1 MGRLVHLF
9 VRLLAGA
16 VAIIVVPLAL
26 ITLRLSV
33 GPVSLGSL
41 APGLARMLEKV
52 TPYRF
57 EIGDLGILWQD
68 WQRGLLVHAAGVRV
82 SDDAGAEYARIDDV
96 AVGFSAEALAHVV
109 IAPSSVEA
117 QGIAITL
124 PSAAAAAAGGG
135 EGGKAASIDDLLG
148 GLRGPR
154 DPAHPLSY
162 LDMARLH
169 DVQVHYRPSGDGG
182 PAEDGDWQLQVTQA
196 ELERDD
202 ERRLGGNVALAV
214 SRDHEQ
220 AQATAVLAPT
230 PATGDLAV
238 SLSLGGLRPALFA
251 GLAPTLAPLAMLD
264 LPLQG
269 NIELRIG
276 AEGRLAT
283 AAIDLNGSEGALKL
297 AGPLAED
304 AGLAPPEQH
313 LAVHNLALKAAFDAA
328 ADALTVGTFLL
339 GFAPGTTL
347 YVPAPV
353 DFRFPVKELAG
364 SGVYRAGQLTAQQLD
379 VDLDGLRARLAAEIH
394 DLSGAPSG
402 KLTVT
407 TSDVHVND
415 FRRYW
420 PPSMAPGGW
429 KWCTTHLHDGI
440 VPHATATIDFGSKD
454 GKVAVTGL
462 DARLDAQKLRVDY
475 LPPMPAV
482 RNVAGRVT
490 ADLTS
495 LRVDIDSGDAS
506 GLTVGDGFVLISDLD
521 QPDQRIDI
529 DLMISGPVRSA
540 MTIIASQPLDYDSK
554 IGIDPDQTSG
564 DVTTRLMMR
573 FPLVDDLDAD
583 QVQID
588 ADVELRNLGI
598 SHAISGVDISNGDA
612 RLRIDNRGLRAAGR
626 LSIAGI
632 EGELRA
638 SDSFA
643 DDVEPRT
650 MASFSFTDAP
660 VERIRRALRGV
671 ADLRPYLRE
680 GGLSG
685 RITFD
690 QSQAGTG
697 VLAATM
703 DLTRAS
709 LAIPPIG
716 WSKPAGT
723 AGSWEASLRL
733 ENGRL
738 AAVPQFELLAPGLD
752 FAASCR
758 FGPGGGLDSAEVA
771 RLNAGRTNL
780 TGTLAARVGGGW
792 DAAVNGIALDLQPI
806 LDGLG
811 KRKGSDGGGMDAL
824 PDITLAAD
832 LETVWLAHT
841 ESLRDVRASALHQ
854 NGRLTVARLEG
865 RLIDGSPVHLSLAPD
880 NEGGRVLRAN
890 AANAGEA
897 LSAFRIFSDARGGE
911 LEARARFD
919 DTDPASPLTGK
930 VTVRRFHIVN
940 APILARLLSILAV
953 TGIRDTLTG
962 RGIAFTVFE
971 LPFSFKN
978 DVLEITDGRAAGW
991 SLGMTFAGT
1000 VDVAAETVDVAGRL
1014 VPFYTIN
1021 NVLGRLPLLGS
1032 IMTGGERGAGV
1043 FSAAYTVQGPLD
1055 DPAVSVNPVSVLFPG
1070 FLRWLLEVLSG
1081 WSGGAAETI
1090 TNDLGVAAP

>member
-16 VAIIVVPLAL
+16 VAIIVVLLAL

-57 EIGDLGILWQD
+57 EIGNLGILWQD
-68 WQRGLLVHAAGVRV
+68 WQRGLVVQAAGVRV
-82 SDDAGAEYARIDDV
+82 RDDGGTEYARIDNV
-96 AVGFSAEALAHVV
+96 VVGFSAQALAHVV
-109 IAPSSVEA
+109 IAPTSIEA
-117 QGIAITL
+117 EGIAVTL
-124 PSAAAAAAGGG
+124 PSAVPAGGG
-135 EGGKAASIDDLLG
+135 EDANGASIDDLLR

-162 LDMARLH
+162 LDAARLH
-169 DVQVHYRPSGDGG
+169 DVQVHYRPPGDAGPGG
-182 PAEDGDWQLQVTQA
+182 AGDWQLQVTQA
-196 ELERDD
+196 ELQRDD

-230 PATGDLAV
+230 PATGDLALT
-238 SLSLGGLRPALFA
+238 LSLGGLRPALFA
-251 GLAPTLAPLAMLD
+251 DLSQALAPLAMLD
-264 LPLQG
+264 LPLKG
-269 NIELRIG
+269 TIDLRIG
-276 AEGRLAT
+276 AEGRLAS
-283 AAIDLNGSEGALKL
+283 AAIDLTSSEGALRL

-313 LAVHNLALKAAFDAA
+313 LAVRNLALKAAFDAA
-328 ADALTVGTFLL
+328 TDAVAVDTFAL

-347 YVPAPV
+347 FVPAPV
-353 DFRFPVKELAG
+353 NFRFPLMELAG
-364 SGVYRAGQLTAQQLD
+364 SGVYRAGQLTVKQLD
-379 VDLDGLRARLAAEIH
+379 LDLDGLRARITAEINN
-394 DLSGAPSG
+394 LLGAPSG

-407 TSDVHVND
+407 ASDVHVND

-420 PPSMAPGGW
+420 PPSIAPGAG
-429 KWCTTHLHDGI
+429 KWCTQHLHDGI
-440 VPHATATIDFGSKD
+440 VPHAEAEISFTSEGDEIRATALAARFDVERLT
-454 GKVAVTGL
+454 VA
-462 DARLDAQKLRVDY
+462 Y
-475 LPPMPAV
+475 LPPMPVV
-482 RNVAGRVT
+482 RNAAGTVT
-490 ADLTS
+490 ADLNS
-495 LRVDIDSGDAS
+495 LRIDIDAGNAA
-506 GLTVGDGFVLISDLD
+506 GLTVGDGFVLISGFD
-521 QPDQRIDI
+521 QQDQQIDI
-529 DLMISGPVRSA
+529 DLFIAGPVRSA

-554 IGIDPDQTSG
+554 IGIDPEQTSG
-564 DVTTRLMMR
+564 EVTTRLMMR

-598 SHAISGVDISNGDA
+598 SHAINGVDISNGNA

-626 LSIAGI
+626 LGIAGI
-632 EGELRA
+632 DGELRV
-638 SDSFA
+638 SDSFV

-685 RITFD
+685 RVTFD
-690 QSQAGTG
+690 QSQAGGG

-703 DLTRAS
+703 DLTHAS

-716 WSKPAGT
+716 WSKRAGT
-723 AGSWEASLRL
+723 AGSWESSLRF

-780 TGTLAARVGGGW
+780 TGTLAARAGGGW
-792 DAAVNGIALDLQPI
+792 DVAVNGIALDLQPI

-824 PDITLAAD
+824 PDITMAAD
-832 LETVWLAHT
+832 LETVWLSHT

-854 NGRLTVARLEG
+854 NGRLMVARLEG

-880 NEGGRVLRAN
+880 NEGGRVLRAS

-897 LSAFRIFSDARGGE
+897 LSAFRIFPDARGGE

-919 DTDPASPLTGK
+919 DTDPASPLTGR
-930 VTVRRFHIVN
+930 VTVRRFHVVN

-962 RGIAFTVFE
+962 RGIAFNVFE

-1000 VDVAAETVDVAGRL
+1000 VDVAAETVDVGGRL

-1043 FSAAYTVQGPLD
+1043 FSAAYTVKGPLD

-1090 TNDLGVAAP
+1090 TTDLGVAAP